1 MSTTYGANGE
11 SLARGLWGWR
21 VHMFTFKQLEAVYWI
36 VEMGGFAPAAKRLHT
51 TQSAISKRI
60 QDLENLFEFQLFDR
74 SQRTAHLTEK
84 GEIMFVLAKRLL
96 DQREIAIDQIGR
108 PDSFVRRLR
117 LGITELIAMTWLPQ
131 LCGQI
136 QTLFPN
142 VIIEP
147 SVESGISLRNGLLDE
162 KLDLIIAPDTI
173 ADARFSS
180 TPVGVN
186 RNSWMCK
193 PGYFKKKRKK
203 AAVAEIVSHQLL
215 AQGDKSGT
223 GLFYGE
229 WFKKIGLAP
238 KSSITCNNMLAM
250 IGMAVAGLGVSY
262 LPRDC
267 LRSMIESGLLE
278 EIESTPPLPEVTYV
292 ALYPWEK
299 RIPCFPRLP

>member
-1 MSTTYGANGE
+1 
-11 SLARGLWGWR
+11 
-21 VHMFTFKQLEAVYWI
+21 MFTFKQLEAIYWI
-36 VEMGGFAPAAKRLHT
+36 VETGGFAPAAKKLHT

-60 QDLENLFEFQLFDR
+60 HDLEDLFDFQLFDR

-96 DQREIAIDQIGR
+96 DQREIAVDQIGR

-117 LGITELIAMTWLPQ
+117 LGITELTAITWLPQ
-131 LCGQI
+131 FCAQI
-136 QTLFPN
+136 QVLFPN

-147 SVESGISLRNGLLDE
+147 VVESSVYLRDSLLNE
-162 KLDLIIAPDTI
+162 KLDLVIAPDAV

-186 RNSWMCK
+186 VNSWMCK
-193 PGYFKKKRKK
+193 PGYFKKKGKK
-203 AAVAEIVSHQLL
+203 VAVAEIVSHQLL

-223 GLFYGE
+223 GLLYAE

-250 IGMAVAGLGVSY
+250 IGMTVAGLGISY

-267 LRSMIESGLLE
+267 LQGMIASGLLE
-278 EIESTPPLPEVTYV
+278 EIESRPALPEVTYV

-299 RIPCFPRLP
+299 TNTLLPSVAMIARECCDFSHLFGNISL